1 LLRTNNMS
9 LLQLHDRRVVVELD
23 EFCKGSSLRANSDLA
38 NVWRLKDGV
47 LNYVNYMHK
56 IWPLEPGPQII
67 YRVLDDSRWAAVAG
81 DDKKLRANM
90 IRQFFNEAVEV
101 NAGKAVVRAMCLTH
115 QEAKARWV
123 QLVEREFPHT
133 SAMAIGARNGGGG
146 GAARNNGGANKKAG
160 RGAAQPQ
167 GSAGGS
173 TGQGTGGGSGGGGGS
188 RPGGSVFSTPI
199 PRFNGMS
206 VCWNYNKGGCTRPA
220 HSTTACKDPNTSS
233 IFAHVCNFWDPAAK
247 QHCYGTHSRSEPG
260 RH

>member
-1 LLRTNNMS
+1 MS

-38 NVWRLKDGV
+38 DVWRLKDGV

-146 GAARNNGGANKKAG
+146 SAARNNGGANKKAG

-173 TGQGTGGGSGGGGGS
+173 TGQGTGGGSGGGGQQQARRQRFFYTDPQVQWDVSMLELQQG
-188 RPGGSVFSTPI
+188 RLHEAGPLRHGLQGPKHIQHFRPRMQFLGPGGQ
-199 PRFNGMS
+199 
-206 VCWNYNKGGCTRPA
+206 
-220 HSTTACKDPNTSS
+220 
-233 IFAHVCNFWDPAAK
+233 AALLW
-247 QHCYGTHSRSEPG
+247 YP
-260 RH
+260 